1 MTPPV
6 SHRRSRTT
14 RPASRR
20 RDTAAS
26 STSAP
31 QLLPAYLIAVSITVS
46 IAFMML
52 MAMQRSAPFDFTGQ
66 VETLLPLAKLSV
78 FAAPLVVAARAAGA
92 AITVWLVAGALNE
105 PLPLRSIAA
114 TVVLWIPLLEL
125 SALVDGVAI
134 LLDPQ
139 SGWNQAH
146 IPLGLDALLPQLE
159 GRSLV
164 AARLVN
170 LPWLAFTVVLWQQL
184 RTRHDRSD
192 TVAVPAALA
201 ASLLLVLLPLLQR

>member
-1 MTPPV
+1 V
-6 SHRRSRTT
+6 
-14 RPASRR
+14 
-20 RDTAAS
+20 
-26 STSAP
+26 SAP
-31 QLLPAYLIAVSITVS
+31 RLLPAYLVAVSLTVS

-52 MAMQRSAPFDFTGQ
+52 LAMQRSAPFDLTGQ

-78 FAAPLVVAARAAGA
+78 FAAPLIVAARAAGA

-105 PLPLRSIAA
+105 PLPLRTIAA

-139 SGWNQAH
+139 RGWNQAH
-146 IPLGLDALLPQLE
+146 IALGLDALLPQLD
-159 GRSLV
+159 GSALV
-164 AARLVN
+164 AARLIN
-170 LPWLAFTVVLWQQL
+170 LPWLAFTLVLWRQL

>member
-1 MTPPV
+1 MTPPL

-20 RDTAAS
+20 REAVAS
-26 STSAP
+26 SVSAP
-31 QLLPAYLIAVSITVS
+31 RLLPAYLVAVSLTVS
-46 IAFMML
+46 IACMML
-52 MAMQRSAPFDFTGQ
+52 LAMQRSAPFDLTGQ

-78 FAAPLVVAARAAGA
+78 FAAPLIVAARAAGA

-105 PLPLRSIAA
+105 PLPLRTIAA

-139 SGWNQAH
+139 RGWNQAH
-146 IPLGLDALLPQLE
+146 IALGLDALLPQLD
-159 GRSLV
+159 GSALI
-164 AARLVN
+164 AARLIN
-170 LPWLAFTVVLWQQL
+170 LPWLAFTLVLWRQL

>member
-1 MTPPV
+1 MTPPL

-14 RPASRR
+14 RPAGRR
-20 RDTAAS
+20 REAVAS
-26 STSAP
+26 SVSAP
-31 QLLPAYLIAVSITVS
+31 RLLPAYLVAVSLTVS
-46 IAFMML
+46 IACMML
-52 MAMQRSAPFDFTGQ
+52 LAMQRSAPFDLTGQ

-78 FAAPLVVAARAAGA
+78 FAAPLIVAARAAGA

-105 PLPLRSIAA
+105 PLPLRTIAA
-114 TVVLWIPLLEL
+114 TIVLWIPLLEL

-139 SGWNQAH
+139 RGWNQAH
-146 IPLGLDALLPQLE
+146 IALGLDALLPQLD
-159 GRSLV
+159 GSALI
-164 AARLVN
+164 AARLIN
-170 LPWLAFTVVLWQQL
+170 LPWLAFTLVLWRQL